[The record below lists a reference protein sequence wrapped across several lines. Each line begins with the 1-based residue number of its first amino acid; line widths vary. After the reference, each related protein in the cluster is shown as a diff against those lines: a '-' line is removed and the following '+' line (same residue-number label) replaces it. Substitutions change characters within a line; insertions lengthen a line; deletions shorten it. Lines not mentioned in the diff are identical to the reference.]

1 MTFQIVRV
9 ELNDAGEIVSPR
21 LTEPLFE
28 VRDHAM
34 AIAEFDAAHGY
45 GEYGYDRVRHCWWSR
60 DDQELFVRYVIEAV
74 PLEVAA

>member
-9 ELNDAGEIVSPR
+9 ELNDASEIVSRRPS
-21 LTEPLFE
+21 EPLFE

-34 AIAEFDAAHGY
+34 AIAEFDAAHGH
-45 GEYGYDRVRHCWWSR
+45 GEYGYDRERDCWWSR
-60 DDQELFVRYVIEAV
+60 DGRGRLVRYVIEAV